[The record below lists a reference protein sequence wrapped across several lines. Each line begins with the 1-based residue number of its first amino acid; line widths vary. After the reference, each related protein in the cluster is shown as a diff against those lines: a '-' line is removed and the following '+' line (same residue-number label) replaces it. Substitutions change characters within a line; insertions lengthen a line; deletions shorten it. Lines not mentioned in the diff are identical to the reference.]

1 LEYDNWSQT
10 GSNPKDGRFRRYW
23 PNGNLRYEWY
33 YKDGTR
39 ADGISK
45 GWWYNGNL
53 KQTITWKN
61 GKKVGLFTAWYENG
75 QMMAEGNYK
84 VEERDGKRIEYD
96 AYGKKSEEIW
106 KDGKLWD
113 GKWIENGQKKSEKIY
128 KKGKLISEMKRLN
141 DKDI

>member
-1 LEYDNWSQT
+1 MAPDIKYNTTKGNDLDNLKATDDATPLLLEYDNWSQT

-33 YKDGTR
+33 YKDGKR

-75 QMMAEGNYK
+75 Q
-84 VEERDGKRIEYD
+84 
-96 AYGKKSEEIW
+96 
-106 KDGKLWD
+106 
-113 GKWIENGQKKSEKIY
+113 KKSEKIY